1 MQSKNMVSSGISR
14 RSLLAGLPALA
25 LVRSVLAQTGPAL
38 RIQKINTFE
47 IRVKDPAKTI
57 AFYQDLFGMPVQA
70 RFGDRAA
77 LRVGAGPAFMAV
89 RPLKGSEKPAITYIG
104 YSVENFDITAVQ
116 TALEGR
122 GFARI
127 EAPDPSLDGIENAMK
142 MWVRMRGDT
151 PELYFSDARGLIVQ
165 LSDTSYCFGSGDLG
179 NKCGAPEAAPKGMF
193 ELTDISHFT
202 AFVSDGVAAN
212 KFYQDIFGLKVQAH
226 QGPAAEVTGIGDG
239 KQFVM
244 YAGGGAGG
252 PGGPGAAAGAAPAAP
267 AKTPASLNHGCFNMN
282 GFSVDGV
289 LAKLTAYGL
298 KARPDGT
305 QAGPMMHY
313 ISLRMPARGGA
324 EGGTPELYF
333 TDPDGILMQLQDV
346 SYCGG
351 GGYLGEVCEA

>member
-1 MQSKNMVSSGISR
+1 MQSKNTVTSGISR

-25 LVRSVLAQTGPAL
+25 FVSSVLAQSGPAL

-47 IRVKDPAKTI
+47 IRVKDPAKTV
-57 AFYQDLFGMPVQA
+57 AFYQDLFGMPVQS
-70 RFGDRAA
+70 RFGNRVA

-89 RPLKGSEKPAITYIG
+89 RQVQGAEKPAITHIG
-104 YSVENFDITAVQ
+104 YSVENFDLKAVQ
-116 TALEGR
+116 AALESR

-127 EAPDPSLDGIENAMK
+127 EAPDPSVDGIENPMK
-142 MWVRMRGDT
+142 LWVRMRGET
-151 PELYFSDARGLIVQ
+151 PELYFSDERGLIVQ
-165 LSDTSYCFGSGDLG
+165 LSDTSYCGGGGELG
-179 NKCGAPEAAPKGMF
+179 NQCGAPETAPKGMF
-193 ELTDISHFT
+193 ELTEISHFT

-212 KFYQDIFGLKVQAH
+212 KFYQNIFGLTVQAH

-252 PGGPGAAAGAAPAAP
+252 PGGPGAAAGAAPA
-267 AKTPASLNHGCFNMN
+267 KTPASLNHGCFNMN
-282 GFSVDGV
+282 GFNVDGI
-289 LAKLTAYGL
+289 LKKLTDYGL
-298 KARPDGT
+298 TARPDGT

-346 SYCGG
+346 TYCGG
-351 GGYLGEVCEA
+351 GGYLGDVCTG